1 MAWTEAVSDEVEIRR
16 LIARFANA
24 FDLKAWDALE
34 ACLAESLA
42 TDYSDLRGTPPE
54 VVARERFVEMR
65 RVALDHLQTHHLS
78 GNYEITVD
86 GGLGRCR
93 ASMMI
98 WRRDAEGRVLNTHC
112 LYDFDVARSS
122 VGWRISSITQ
132 RVLWSDGDWAIH
144 SGIQKA

>member
-1 MAWTEAVSDEVEIRR
+1 MSDDEVEIRR

-54 VVARERFVEMR
+54 VVARQRFVETR
-65 RVALDHLQTHHLS
+65 RTALGHLQTHHLS

-86 GGLGRCR
+86 GGRGRCR
-93 ASMMI
+93 DEV
-98 WRRDAEGRVLNTHC
+98 RTDA
-112 LYDFDVARSS
+112 D
-122 VGWRISSITQ
+122 
-132 RVLWSDGDWAIH
+132 AILER
-144 SGIQKA
+144 QLFVP

>member
-1 MAWTEAVSDEVEIRR
+1 MSDDEGEIRR

-34 ACLAESLA
+34 TCLADSLA

-54 VVARERFVEMR
+54 VMPRQRFVETR
-65 RVALDHLQTHHLS
+65 RTALDRLQTHHLS

-86 GGLGRCR
+86 GGRGRCR

-98 WRRDAEGRVLNTHC
+98 WRRDGEGRVLNTHC
-112 LYDFDVARSS
+112 LYDFDLARFAA
-122 VGWRISSITQ
+122 GWRIAAITQ
-132 RVLWSDGDWAIH
+132 KVLWSDGDWAIH
-144 SGIQKA
+144 SGIQRA